1 VADIVKEISNRAE
14 QGMNIIDKG
23 VLDKD
28 LANRLKY
35 EFAGT
40 LVQSLFMGKGSSITK
55 ITLIAL
61 YAVIACAG
69 LVCLFTELATM
80 QEYKDYLIAISP
92 LVGSLTTVYGVMSHL
107 NKKAEKKYGNGNAT
121 NGSQS
126 TTKGSRRLR
135 PASSYRPDYDSPADK
150 GPSDTRR
157 KHPAR

>member
-1 VADIVKEISNRAE
+1 MADIVKEISDRAK
-14 QGMNIIDKG
+14 QGMDIIDQG

-28 LANRLKY
+28 LANKLKY

-40 LVQSLFMGKGSSITK
+40 LVQSLFMGKGSSVTK

-69 LVCLFTELATM
+69 LVCLFTPLATM

-107 NKKAEKKYGNGNAT
+107 NKKAEKKYGNGN
-121 NGSQS
+121 G
-126 TTKGSRRLR
+126 GSRNLR
-135 PASSYRPDYDSPADK
+135 PPKSYRPQYRDITKNVGDNSDDR
-150 GPSDTRR
+150 PSDTKRD
-157 KHPAR
+157 HPGR

>member
-1 VADIVKEISNRAE
+1 MSKTLLGLGHKITDVVDQLVVDE
-14 QGMNIIDKG
+14 
-23 VLDKD
+23 D
-28 LANRLKY
+28 LKNKLKY

-40 LVQSLFMGKGSSITK
+40 LARSLFTGKGSSVTK

-107 NKKAEKKYGNGNAT
+107 NKRDEKKYGNG
-121 NGSQS
+121 
-126 TTKGSRRLR
+126 GSRTTR
-135 PASSYRPDYDSPADK
+135 PAKSYRPPYRDITNNIDDK
-150 GPSDTRR
+150 EDNRPSDTKRS
-157 KHPAR
+157 HPGRG

>member
-1 VADIVKEISNRAE
+1 MADIVKEISERAK
-14 QGMNIIDKG
+14 QGLDIIDQG

-28 LANRLKY
+28 LANKLKY

-40 LVQSLFMGKGSSITK
+40 LVQSLFMGKGSSVTK

-69 LVCLFTELATM
+69 LVCLFTPLATM

-107 NKKAEKKYGNGNAT
+107 NKKAEKKYGNGN
-121 NGSQS
+121 N
-126 TTKGSRRLR
+126 RVPR
-135 PASSYRPDYDSPADK
+135 PTVPSYGRPEYGQPDTGPDHR
-150 GPSDTRR
+150 PSDTVRD
-157 KHPAR
+157 HPGR

>member
-1 VADIVKEISNRAE
+1 MADIVKEISNRAE

-107 NKKAEKKYGNGNAT
+107 NKRDEKKYGNGNT
-121 NGSQS
+121 KNGSQTAAGGS
-126 TTKGSRRLR
+126 YKTRSFKPYQPTYKQTKR
-135 PASSYRPDYDSPADK
+135 
-150 GPSDTRR
+150 PSDTKRD
-157 KHPAR
+157 HPGGR

>member
-1 VADIVKEISNRAE
+1 MSQTLLGLGHKITDVVDQLVVDE
-14 QGMNIIDKG
+14 
-23 VLDKD
+23 D
-28 LANRLKY
+28 LKNKLKY

-69 LVCLFTELATM
+69 LVCLFTKLATM

-107 NKKAEKKYGNGNAT
+107 NKKAEKKYGNGN
-121 NGSQS
+121 G
-126 TTKGSRRLR
+126 GSRNLR
-135 PASSYRPDYDSPADK
+135 PASSYRPDYGSPIDK
-150 GPSDTRR
+150 GPSDTIRD
-157 KHPAR
+157 HPGR